1 MRLAKVYG
9 SSSAKPEVSS
19 EVSKIRSVRSLTV
32 LSFLSASQRFF
43 NSEMSVAVAA
53 ARSFDSVAAD
63 DC

>member
-32 LSFLSASQRFF
+32 LSFLSASQRLL
-43 NSEMSVAVAA
+43 NSEVSVAVAA